1 MKKPDRVRDDAPSES
16 APAPAPEEYGSSAY
30 RKLDRVMHPKYGAGT
45 VIKIEGAG
53 DNVKLT
59 ILFTTGAKTF
69 LEKYTPLEK
78 A

>member
-1 MKKPDRVRDDAPSES
+1 VE
-16 APAPAPEEYGSSAY
+16 GS
-30 RKLDRVMHPKYGAGT
+30 
-45 VIKIEGAG
+45 G

-59 ILFTTGAKTF
+59 IVFGNGSRKTF